1 MTNLRTPLSQAK
13 GSGSAKKGTG
23 HFWHQ
28 RLTALALIPLVI
40 WFCFSLASLAAMDYA
55 SITAWLASPLS
66 AILMICS
73 LIAVFFHASL
83 GLQVVIEDYVSDHAT
98 RTAAII
104 LVHLLC
110 VLLGVTGVFSVLKI
124 AIGS

>member
-1 MTNLRTPLSQAK
+1 MAYLRTPLSIAK
-13 GSGSAKKGTG
+13 GMGSAKKGTS

-40 WFCFSLASLAAMDYA
+40 WFCFSLASLPSLDHA
-55 SITAWLASPLS
+55 SINAWLSSPFS
-66 AILMICS
+66 AVLMICALLALFS
-73 LIAVFFHASL
+73 HGAM
-83 GLQVVIEDYVSDHAT
+83 GLQVVIEDYVSNHAV

-104 LVHLLC
+104 LVHLLAI
-110 VLLGVTGVFSVLKI
+110 LLGVTGIFAVLKI

>member
-1 MTNLRTPLSQAK
+1 MANLRTPLSLAK
-13 GSGSAKKGTG
+13 GMGSAKKGTG

-40 WFCFSLASLAAMDYA
+40 WFCFSLASLPSLDHAG
-55 SITAWLASPLS
+55 ITEWLQSPLS
-66 AILMICS
+66 AILMISS
-73 LIAVFFHASL
+73 LIALFAHAAM
-83 GLQVVIEDYVSDHAT
+83 GLQVVIEEYVGDHAT

-104 LVHLLC
+104 FVHLFSIF
-110 VLLGVTGVFSVLKI
+110 LGITGIFSVLKI